1 MGYRKKWT
9 LCFLKKKKKVFFID
23 LKVQAIYSGF
33 KHVVQVRTTD
43 FCIENLVSLRA
54 CLVTVL

>member
-9 LCFLKKKKKVFFID
+9 LCFLKKNKNVFFID

-33 KHVVQVRTTD
+33 KLVVQVRKTD